1 MERRAVRTEEP
12 LRVGSPDL
20 EVMIQELIEA
30 VGGSPHAEFLEG
42 MMRSV
47 LRCVRNKTSRGDIK
61 ILNAS
66 LRELV
71 YAFKVF
77 APYRGVRK
85 VTMFGSARTPEDQPE
100 YRQAVA
106 FARAIRDLGWMAL
119 TGAGEGIMK
128 AGMDGAGRAGSFG
141 LNIRLPFEQAAN
153 TVIRN
158 DAKLITFRYFF
169 TRKLLLVKETDAFAL
184 FPPWT
189 KRSRS

>member
-85 VTMFGSARTPEDQPE
+85 VTMFGSARTPEDQP
-100 YRQAVA
+100 
-106 FARAIRDLGWMAL
+106 
-119 TGAGEGIMK
+119 
-128 AGMDGAGRAGSFG
+128 
-141 LNIRLPFEQAAN
+141 
-153 TVIRN
+153 
-158 DAKLITFRYFF
+158 
-169 TRKLLLVKETDAFAL
+169 
-184 FPPWT
+184 
-189 KRSRS
+189 